1 MVVLFV
7 SDLCRLRR
15 ERQREPEMTAVA
27 ARRWAVAGL
36 REAERETPARTETD
50 WDIWRRLQARA
61 KFLARTF
68 WKTNILR
75 EYW

>member
-1 MVVLFV
+1 M
-7 SDLCRLRR
+7 RR
-15 ERQREPEMTAVA
+15 ERQREPEMMAVA
-27 ARRWAVAGL
+27 DRTWAPAGL
-36 REAERETPARTETD
+36 SEAERETPASRETD

>member
-1 MVVLFV
+1 M
-7 SDLCRLRR
+7 RR

-27 ARRWAVAGL
+27 ARMWAAAGL